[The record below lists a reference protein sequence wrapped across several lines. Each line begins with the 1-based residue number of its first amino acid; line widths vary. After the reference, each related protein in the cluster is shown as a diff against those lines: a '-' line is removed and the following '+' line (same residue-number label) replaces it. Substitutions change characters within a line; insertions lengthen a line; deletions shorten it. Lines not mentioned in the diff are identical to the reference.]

1 MDWISRQNQVPLL
14 NASMVAGEVGDTVAV
29 VAALLV
35 TLTFF
40 FRAFHKY
47 GGMLAKKSKQ
57 ERMEESK

>member
-1 MDWISRQNQVPLL
+1 
-14 NASMVAGEVGDTVAV
+14 MVAGEVGDTVAV